1 MDAQIINLIFLYIV
15 IVLSA
20 VIHEYSHGFV
30 ADQLGDSTPRY
41 AGRLTLNPLA
51 HMDTWGTVIIP
62 LFLLFTGGM
71 FIGWAKPV
79 PYNPYNISSRHGPLF
94 VGLAGPASNLLLAL
108 VLGLIIRFFD
118 LGQTTVFLALVVRVN
133 IFLALFNLIPVPPLD
148 GSKVFGE
155 FLPRS
160 TSQQMGYFGLGLVV
174 ALFVAFLI
182 LPPVANFIFHLIVG

>member
-1 MDAQIINLIFLYIV
+1 MDINSILFLYII

-30 ADQLGDSTPRY
+30 ADQLGDPTARY

-51 HMDTWGTVIIP
+51 HMDPWGTVIVP
-62 LFLLFTGGM
+62 LFLLFFGGI

-79 PYNPYNISSRHGPLF
+79 PYNPYNIKAKHGTLW
-94 VGLAGPASNLLLAL
+94 VGLAGPASNFLLAI
-108 VLGLIIRFFD
+108 VLGMVVRFVN
-118 LGQTTVFLALVVRVN
+118 LGPTGIFLAEVVQVN

-155 FLPRS
+155 ILPLKGHSIAYGGVGMVLALLLAFFL
-160 TSQQMGYFGLGLVV
+160 
-174 ALFVAFLI
+174 
-182 LPPVANFIFHLIVG
+182 LPPVGEFIFHLIVGY